1 MLCSYFEKRVSMS
14 RNGFISDNLYDMR
27 DRLKRNHEERQQP
40 NVIPD
45 TQELPQNTG
54 SAAPQSR
61 QSDTKV
67 EEERAPLSSLPQ
79 LSSSRYNDD
88 AAREARDLEGR
99 LLRDRSFADA
109 DAGYLKSYQAALE
122 NFQSSTEELLSELRS
137 LDKRSLSPAEYA
149 KKVDH
154 LRLKYFHAY
163 GKFDAV
169 RSHRNGGAAA
179 SGSDV
184 RVTMPSQ
191 WYLVAGII
199 AASLIVSLTLVFIF
213 G

>member
-1 MLCSYFEKRVSMS
+1 MS

-27 DRLKRNHEERQQP
+27 DRLKRNYEERQHSGAA
-40 NVIPD
+40 PD
-45 TQELPQNTG
+45 TPEPSQDTPV
-54 SAAPQSR
+54 AAPRKPQPDI
-61 QSDTKV
+61 QTK
-67 EEERAPLSSLPQ
+67 EERSVISSLPQ
-79 LSSSRYNDD
+79 LSSSRDNDD

-99 LLRDRSFADA
+99 LLRDCSFADA
-109 DAGYLKSYQAALE
+109 DAGYLKSYHAALE
-122 NFQSSTEELLSELRS
+122 DFRTSVEELLTELRS
-137 LDKRSLSPAEYA
+137 LDKEHLHPAEYA

-169 RSHRNGGAAA
+169 RSHR
-179 SGSDV
+179 STTSSPESSDLK
-184 RVTMPSQ
+184 VTMPSQ

-199 AASLIVSLTLVFIF
+199 AASLIVSLTLIFIF